1 MTPPGL
7 QEETEKLYVNIVA
20 TFLKQTQCPHHKS
33 GQSPAKLIV
42 ILCRTEPGQGYKKR
56 MISSSVCRS
65 IIGGLTLSNFIIFAQ
80 LETNKDFMR
89 KFNVQLSPYD
99 IML

>member
-1 MTPPGL
+1 M
-7 QEETEKLYVNIVA
+7 LYFENFNLVR
-20 TFLKQTQCPHHKS
+20 
-33 GQSPAKLIV
+33 V
-42 ILCRTEPGQGYKKR
+42 IKR
-56 MISSSVCRS
+56 MISSSVCS
-65 IIGGLTLSNFIIFAQ
+65 GIIVGIILSNFIIFAQ